1 MHERRQR
8 VRLHSGPS
16 IKTASREARTGLADL
31 DTSVDSLP
39 RGRELGHASRQLDLR
54 FTESARHALALIA
67 ANRPPPR
74 SGRYA
79 TASCRICELPR
90 PPRGSQD
97 DSLSRVEE
105 AGTLLGRLGGLAS
118 FVIAFVL
125 PTGRCWFYRQITRQS
140 RVPMSSPSP
149 WRPSAAGP
157 AAAGSSWSRR
167 WPTSTAH

>member
-1 MHERRQR
+1 LAAYATS
-8 VRLHSGPS
+8 VDSAFGSHSGPS
-16 IKTASREARTGLADL
+16 IKTASREARRGLADL

-54 FTESARHALALIA
+54 FTESAQARAGADRGQSTA
-67 ANRPPPR
+67 AAQR
-74 SGRYA
+74 RYA
-79 TASCRICELPR
+79 TASCRHLELPR

-125 PTGRCWFYRQITRQS
+125 PTGALLVYRRS
-140 RVPMSSPSP
+140 R
-149 WRPSAAGP
+149 
-157 AAAGSSWSRR
+157 GSRGCR
-167 WPTSTAH
+167 